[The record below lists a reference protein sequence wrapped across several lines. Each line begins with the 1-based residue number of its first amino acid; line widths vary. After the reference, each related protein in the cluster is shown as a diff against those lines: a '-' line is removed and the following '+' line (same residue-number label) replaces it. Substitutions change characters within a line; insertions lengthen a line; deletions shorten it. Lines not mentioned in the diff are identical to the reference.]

1 MSNKYIF
8 LMGFLLINWKNI
20 TRNHNLIGKK
30 AMIAAVEQP
39 KPQPTVTPPKN
50 PPKKPA

>member
-1 MSNKYIF
+1 MRSTYIF

-20 TRNHNLIGKK
+20 TTKYNSIGLKTI
-30 AMIAAVEQP
+30 IAAVNEP
-39 KPQPTVTPPKN
+39 KPQPTVKPTTN